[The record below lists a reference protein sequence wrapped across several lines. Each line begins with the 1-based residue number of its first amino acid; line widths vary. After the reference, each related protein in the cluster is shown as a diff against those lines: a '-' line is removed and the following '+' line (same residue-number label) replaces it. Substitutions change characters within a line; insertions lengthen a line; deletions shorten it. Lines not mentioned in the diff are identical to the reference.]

1 MKYKK
6 SELEKLALKAIKKHN
21 LIYIE
26 EVCSFLPC
34 SRATFYN
41 HSLDKLDSIKDA
53 INGIRISKKTYLRNK
68 WEDSDNATLNVA
80 LYKLLSNE
88 DELNRLN
95 NNEVSKNE
103 KRKQIVLTPKKEDEE

>member
-34 SRATFYN
+34 SNRTFYN
-41 HSLDKLDSIKDA
+41 YKLQELQTIKDA
-53 INGIRISKKTYLRNK
+53 IFDVKVSLKAELRREFKKGSSAERI
-68 WEDSDNATLNVA
+68 A
-80 LYKLLSNE
+80 LYKLAGNE

-103 KRKQIVLTPKKEDEE
+103 KRKQIVLTPKKDDEE